1 MEILNDLMNYLP
13 AAIVAVGGLVVMMQ
27 DGYKVKSRTIYSTT
41 MIFLGLALVVA
52 THDLFFAERSELFSG
67 MALSGGTAGYG
78 TFIVVFGAFFTVIL
92 THDYLIGVKH
102 NFPQVYPLLMFCT
115 VGMIT
120 LATANDLVTV
130 FVGLETMSI
139 CLYALAGI
147 IRDKRLGVES
157 ALKYFIMGA
166 FSTGFFLYGIA
177 LLYGATG
184 STRLEEIGAFTDG
197 GLIYWGGV
205 ALLMVGFFFKVSA
218 VPFHMWT
225 PDVYTGSPTTIAAFM
240 ATAAKTA
247 TFVALVL
254 VLERALPFAAEQL
267 VGTFSVIAIMT
278 MILGNVV
285 AMVQDNVKRML
296 AYSSIAHVGYL
307 FVGLAAGTVEAY
319 SAVLFYL
326 LAYTFMNVGAFGV
339 IAYYE
344 KNHDVHF
351 NNVESYSG
359 LGYQQPIM
367 AVLLSIFLFSLAGIP
382 ISAGFNAKLLVF
394 AAAVDAGL
402 ITLVIIGVLASAASA
417 YYYLRVMVYLYMR
430 EPKEE
435 VTLIQ
440 PKLVYSVSLV
450 LLAGLTLY
458 FGVMVG
464 DVMSMLNSFFAGSEA
479 ATAAAP

>member
-1 MEILNDLMNYLP
+1 MEILNDLSNFIP
-13 AAIVAVGGLVVMMQ
+13 AAIIAVGGLIVMMQ
-27 DGYKVKSRTIYSTT
+27 DGYKAKSRTIYSTSMT
-41 MIFLGLALVVA
+41 ALGLALIVA
-52 THDLFFAERSELFSG
+52 TYDLFTAERAEIFSG
-67 MALSGGTAGYG
+67 MALAGGTAAYG

-102 NFPQVYPLLMFCT
+102 NFPQVYPILMFCT

-157 ALKYFIMGA
+157 ALKYFVLGA
-166 FSTGFFLYGIA
+166 FSTGFFLYGIT
-177 LLYGATG
+177 LLYGSTG
-184 STRLEEIGAFTDG
+184 STRLAEIGAYTDG

-205 ALLMVGFFFKVSA
+205 SLLMVGFFFKVSA

-225 PDVYTGSPTTIAAFM
+225 PDVYTGSPTTITAFM
-240 ATAAKTA
+240 ATASKTA

-254 VLERALPFAAEQL
+254 ILERALPFAAEQL

-278 MILGNVV
+278 MILGNAI

-351 NNVESYSG
+351 NSVKSYAG
-359 LGYQQPIM
+359 FGYNQPLM
-367 AVLLSIFLFSLAGIP
+367 AILLSIFLFSLAGIP

-402 ITLVIIGVLASAASA
+402 ISLVVIGVLASAASA
-417 YYYLRVMVYLYMR
+417 YYYLRVMVYMYMK
-430 EPKEE
+430 EPEE
-435 VTLIQ
+435 KITLVK
-440 PKLVYSVSLV
+440 PERVYTFSLV
-450 LLAGLTLY
+450 LLAALTLY
-458 FGVMVG
+458 FGVMLG
-464 DVMSMLNSFFAGSEA
+464 DVMGMLDSFFTADGLA
-479 ATAAAP
+479 AVSP

>member
-1 MEILNDLMNYLP
+1 MDILNDLFNYLP
-13 AAIVAVGGLVVMMQ
+13 AAIIAVGGLVVMMQ
-27 DGYKVKSRTIYSTT
+27 DGYKVRSQTIYSTT
-41 MIFLGLALVVA
+41 MAFLGVALLIA
-52 THDLFFAERSELFSG
+52 IYDLFTAERAELFSG
-67 MALSGGTAGYG
+67 MALSGGTAAYG

-115 VGMIT
+115 VGMIS
-120 LATANDLVTV
+120 LATANDLVMV

-139 CLYALAGI
+139 CMYALAGI

-157 ALKYFIMGA
+157 ALKYFVMGA
-166 FSTGFFLYGIA
+166 FSTGFFLYGIT

-184 STRLEEIGAFTDG
+184 STRLVEIGAFTDG

-205 ALLMVGFFFKVSA
+205 ALLLVAFFFKVSA

-225 PDVYTGSPTTIAAFM
+225 PDVYTGSPTTITAYM
-240 ATAAKTA
+240 STAAKTA
-247 TFVALVL
+247 TFVAFVL
-254 VLERALPFAAEQL
+254 VLERALPFAAESL
-267 VGTFSVIAIMT
+267 VGVFSVIAVMT

-285 AMVQDNVKRML
+285 AMVQDNIKRML

-307 FVGLAAGTVEAY
+307 MVGLAAGTTEAY

-326 LAYTFMNVGAFGV
+326 LAYSFMNIGAFGV

-351 NNVESYSG
+351 NSIESYAG
-359 LGYQQPIM
+359 LGYKQPLIAIVM
-367 AVLLSIFLFSLAGIP
+367 SVFLFSLAGIP

-402 ITLVIIGVLASAASA
+402 ISLVVIGVLASAASA
-417 YYYLRVMVYLYMR
+417 YYYLRVMVYMYMKQ
-430 EPKEE
+430 PKEE
-435 VTLIQ
+435 VTLVK

-450 LLAGLTLY
+450 LLAALTLY

-464 DVMSMLNSFFAGSEA
+464 GVMEMLNGYFAHDVF
-479 ATAAAP
+479 TAVKP

>member
-1 MEILNDLMNYLP
+1 
-13 AAIVAVGGLVVMMQ
+13 MMQ
-27 DGYKVKSRTIYSTT
+27 DGYKVKSQTIYSTT
-41 MIFLGLALVVA
+41 MLFLGIALFVSSY
-52 THDLFFAERSELFSG
+52 DLFMADRAEIFSG
-67 MALSGGTAGYG
+67 MALSGGTAAFG
-78 TFIVVFGAFFTVIL
+78 TFIVVFGTFFTVIL

-102 NFPQVYPLLMFCT
+102 NFPQVYPLIMFCT

-130 FVGLETMSI
+130 FVGIETMSI

-157 ALKYFIMGA
+157 ALKYFVMGA
-166 FSTGFFLYGIA
+166 FSTAFLLYGIT

-184 STRLEEIGAFTDG
+184 STRLEEIGAYVDG

-205 ALLMVGFFFKVSA
+205 SMLMVGFFFKVSA

-225 PDVYTGSPTTIAAFM
+225 PDVYTGTPTTI
-240 ATAAKTA
+240 TAYMSTAGKTA

-254 VLERALPFAAEQL
+254 VLERALPFAAEEL
-267 VGTFSVIAIMT
+267 VGVFSIVAIMT
-278 MILGNVV
+278 MILGNAV

-351 NNVESYSG
+351 NNVESYAG
-359 LGYQQPIM
+359 MGYKQPIM
-367 AVLLSIFLFSLAGIP
+367 AILLSIFLFSLAGIP

-402 ITLVIIGVLASAASA
+402 IALVVIGVLASAASA
-417 YYYLRVMVYLYMR
+417 YYYLRVMVYMYMR
-430 EPKEE
+430 ESKEE
-435 VTLIQ
+435 INLVK
-440 PKLVYSVSLV
+440 PELVYVVSLV
-450 LLAGLTLY
+450 ILAGFTLY
-458 FGVMVG
+458 FGVMLG
-464 DVMSMLNSFFAGSEA
+464 DVMEMLNGFFTESRI
-479 ATAAAP
+479 TALVP

>member
-1 MEILNDLMNYLP
+1 MEILNDLLNFLP
-13 AAIVAVGGLVVMMQ
+13 AAIIAVGGLVVMMQ
-27 DGYKVKSRTIYSTT
+27 DGYKVKSQSIYLTA
-41 MIFLGLALVVA
+41 MLFLGLALVVA
-52 THDLFFAERSELFSG
+52 TFDLLTAERTEIFSG
-67 MALSGGTAGYG
+67 MALAGGTAAYG

-102 NFPQVYPLLMFCT
+102 NFPPVYAILMFCT
-115 VGMIT
+115 VGMLT

-157 ALKYFIMGA
+157 ALKYFVLGA
-166 FSTGFFLYGIA
+166 FSTAFFLYGIT

-184 STRLEEIGAFTDG
+184 STRLAEIGAYTDG

-205 ALLMVGFFFKVSA
+205 SLLMVAFFFKVSA

-225 PDVYTGSPTTIAAFM
+225 PDVYTGSPTTITAFM

-247 TFVALVL
+247 TFIALIL
-254 VLERALPFAAEQL
+254 ILERALPFAAEKL
-267 VGTFSVIAIMT
+267 VGVFSIVAIMT
-278 MILGNVV
+278 MVLGNAV
-285 AMVQDNVKRML
+285 AMVQDNIKRML

-326 LAYTFMNVGAFGV
+326 LAYTFMNTGAFGV

-344 KNHDVHF
+344 KNHNVHF
-351 NNVESYSG
+351 NNIESYAG
-359 LGYQQPIM
+359 LGYKQPLM
-367 AVLLSIFLFSLAGIP
+367 AILLSIFLFSLAGIP
-382 ISAGFNAKLLVF
+382 ISAGFNAKLFVF

-402 ITLVIIGVLASAASA
+402 IGLVIVGVLASAASA
-417 YYYLRVMVYLYMR
+417 YYYLRVMVYMYMR
-430 EPKEE
+430 EPSEE
-435 VTLIQ
+435 
-440 PKLVYSVSLV
+440 VSLV
-450 LLAGLTLY
+450 KPELVYAVSLVVLAGLTLY
-458 FGVMVG
+458 FGVMVS
-464 DVMSMLNSFFAGSEA
+464 DVMGMLNSLFNTESV
-479 ATAAAP
+479 TALM

>member
-1 MEILNDLMNYLP
+1 MDILNDLFNFLP
-13 AAIVAVGGLVVMMQ
+13 AAVIAVGGLVVMMQ
-27 DGYKVKSRTIYSTT
+27 DGYKVRSQTIYSTT
-41 MIFLGLALVVA
+41 MAFLGVALLLA
-52 THDLFFAERSELFSG
+52 TYDLFTAERAELFSG
-67 MALSGGTAGYG
+67 MALSGGTAAYG

-115 VGMIT
+115 VGMVS
-120 LATANDLVTV
+120 LATANDLVMV

-157 ALKYFIMGA
+157 ALKYFVMGA
-166 FSTGFFLYGIA
+166 FSTGFFLYGIT
-177 LLYGATG
+177 LLYGSTG
-184 STRLEEIGAFTDG
+184 STRLAEIGAYTDG

-205 ALLMVGFFFKVSA
+205 SLLLVAFFFKVSA

-225 PDVYTGSPTTIAAFM
+225 PDVYTGSPTTITAYM
-240 ATAAKTA
+240 STAAKTA
-247 TFVALVL
+247 TFVAFVL
-254 VLERALPFAAEQL
+254 VLERALPFAAEKL
-267 VGTFSVIAIMT
+267 VGVFSVIAIMT
-278 MILGNVV
+278 MVLGNAV
-285 AMVQDNVKRML
+285 AMVQDNIKRML

-307 FVGLAAGTVEAY
+307 MVGLAAGTTEAY

-326 LAYTFMNVGAFGV
+326 LAYSFMNIGAFGV

-344 KNHDVHF
+344 KNHNVHF
-351 NNVESYSG
+351 NSIESYAG
-359 LGYQQPIM
+359 LGYKQPLM
-367 AVLLSIFLFSLAGIP
+367 AILLSIFLFSLAGIP

-402 ITLVIIGVLASAASA
+402 IGLVVIAVLASAASA
-417 YYYLRVMVYLYMR
+417 YYYLRVMVYMYMKQPT
-430 EPKEE
+430 EV
-435 VTLIQ
+435 VTLVK

-464 DVMSMLNSFFAGSEA
+464 GVMEMLNGFFNHEA
-479 ATAAAP
+479 VAAVLP